1 MEIIAK
7 LIKVDDVQSGENE
20 RGFWYRGGMVLE
32 SLDGHQRLMYMKVQ
46 GKDKCDG
53 IAQVAVGSTL
63 KVGFIILSREYGGR
77 WYTDVL
83 ATTIDVMTSS
93 RPNGR

>member
-7 LIKVDDVQSGENE
+7 LIKVDDVLSGENE

-32 SLDGHQRLMYMKVQ
+32 SLDGHQRLMYVKVQ
-46 GKDKCDG
+46 GKDGCER
-53 IAQVAVGSTL
+53 IAQIAVGSTL
-63 KVGFIILSREYGGR
+63 KVRFIILSREYSGR

-83 ATTIDVMTSS
+83 ATDIEVMTSS

>member
-32 SLDGHQRLMYMKVQ
+32 SLDGHQRLMYVKVQ
-46 GKDKCDG
+46 GKDKCEG

-63 KVGFIILSREYGGR
+63 KVGFVILSREYGGR

-83 ATTIDVMTSS
+83 ATNIDVMTSS
-93 RPNGR
+93 KPNGR